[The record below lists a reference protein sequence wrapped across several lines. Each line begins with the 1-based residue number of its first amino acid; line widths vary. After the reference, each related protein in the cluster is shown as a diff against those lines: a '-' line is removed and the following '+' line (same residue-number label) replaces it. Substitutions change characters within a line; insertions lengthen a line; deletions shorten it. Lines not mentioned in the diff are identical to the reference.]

1 MGYRPRCVAEYS
13 ECTGVMVVLLSVGRD
28 VRVLLLIRGVL
39 DLERECDGEE
49 GDVLGKLTAY

>member
-1 MGYRPRCVAEYS
+1 MAEYS

-28 VRVLLLIRGVL
+28 VRVLFLTRGVL